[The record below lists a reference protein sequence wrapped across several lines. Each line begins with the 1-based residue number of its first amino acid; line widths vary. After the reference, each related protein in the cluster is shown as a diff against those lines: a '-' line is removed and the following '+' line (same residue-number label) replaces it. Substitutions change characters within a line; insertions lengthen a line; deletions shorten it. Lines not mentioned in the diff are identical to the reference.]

1 MSLIK
6 LTIKGISYSQ
16 TQSGAYALVLS
27 EMEGKR
33 TLPIIIG
40 AFEAQ
45 SIAIALEKEIR
56 PPRPLTHDLF
66 KTFSERFHITVK
78 QVIIHK
84 LVDGIFFSSL
94 ICEKD
99 GVEEI
104 IDTRTSDAIAI
115 AIRFLAPIYTYE
127 NILDKAGIY
136 LKIEEEIAIKEILEP
151 ETIQVTLEQTDSSNL
166 SDFSEYSIQELQHQL
181 KEAVANEDYETAAK
195 VRDEISKRS

>member
-1 MSLIK
+1 MSLIP

-16 TQSGAYALVLS
+16 TQSGAYALVLN
-27 EMEGKR
+27 EMEGTR

-45 SIAIALEKEIR
+45 SIAIALETEIR

-66 KTFSERFHITVK
+66 KTFSDRFEINIK
-78 QVIIHK
+78 EVIIHK
-84 LVDGIFFSSL
+84 LVDGVFFSSL

-181 KEAVANEDYETAAK
+181 KEAVANEDYDTAEK